1 MNNFRDR
8 TGEFQSVI
16 KSISSKQQLNN
27 GSVVKPVNKLQQRS
41 QFMQVARKI
50 GRDLAHTC
58 EKLEKLSLL
67 VKRKSLFD
75 DQPME
80 IQELTYIIK
89 QDINQL
95 NSDIDN
101 LQKFSREKQSNSR
114 HKQLHS
120 STVVISLQSR
130 LANVSCDLKNVLET
144 RTESMKEQKA
154 RREQFTQPQRLSSA
168 PPAAAEAK
176 HSLIMKD
183 EAAAQA
189 AAANSQNG
197 LVSINMD
204 TSSSHGSPQY
214 QQQLQLIEQQDAYIQ
229 DRADDMKKVEETI
242 VELGSIFEKLAVM
255 IHEQEEMVQRID
267 SNVENTQ
274 LNVEAAHSEILKYF
288 QSVTSNRWLMIKVFG
303 ILIFFFIIFVV
314 LVA

>member
-1 MNNFRDR
+1 MNNYRDR

-16 KSISSKQQLNN
+16 RSISSKQQQSN
-27 GSVVKPVNKLQQRS
+27 GSAKPVSKLQQRS
-41 QFMQVARKI
+41 QFMQAARKI

-58 EKLEKLSLL
+58 EKLEKLTLL

-95 NSDIDN
+95 NSEIDN
-101 LQKFSREKQSNSR
+101 LQKFSREKQSNSK

-154 RREQFTQPQRLSSA
+154 RREQFTQPQMMSSA
-168 PPAAAEAK
+168 PPAVVEAK
-176 HSLIMKD
+176 HSLIMQD

-189 AAANSQNG
+189 AASNSPNG
-197 LVSINMD
+197 HVSINMD
-204 TSSSHGSPQY
+204 TIPTHGSPEY

-229 DRADDMKKVEETI
+229 DRADDMRKVEETI

-255 IHEQEEMVQRID
+255 IHEQEEMVERID

-274 LNVEAAHSEILKYF
+274 TNINHAHDEILKHF
-288 QSVTSNRWLMIKVFG
+288 QNITSNRWLMIKVFG
-303 ILIFFFIIFVV
+303 ILIFFFIIFIVFM
-314 LVA
+314 A